1 MPTTMRRTTGHLRAA
16 VLVTGVVGLVVTGI
30 PSAAATASEGAATA
44 PEAIV
49 LPGATSAEGI
59 AHGEGST
66 FYAGDLFAGDVF
78 RGDLEE
84 GTAELFIDAPEG
96 RWAVGMDADTRH
108 DLLYVAG
115 GGTGQAYVYDLRTGA
130 TVATYQF
137 APPSP
142 PDADPPT
149 TVVNDVTVTEAGAW
163 FTESRRG
170 VLYFVPIDRHGRP
183 GAEFGTLTLRG
194 PAAETPGPFNLNGI
208 AAVRHGST
216 LVVAHSANG
225 ALYTVDPTKG
235 DSARITGVSVPAVD
249 GIVLDGRQLWAVQ
262 NSNQVTEVRLSEDL
276 TAGSVV
282 EVITSDLFQVPA
294 TAIRHDGRLAVV
306 NAKFDTGIP
315 PTAEQY
321 EVVLV
326 DD

>member
-1 MPTTMRRTTGHLRAA
+1 MPTTMRRTTGRLRAA
-16 VLVTGVVGLVVTGI
+16 VVTGVVGLVVTGI

-44 PEAIV
+44 PEVIV

-84 GTAELFIDAPEG
+84 GTAERFIDAPEG

-108 DLLYVAG
+108 ELLYVAG
-115 GGTGQAYVYDLRTGA
+115 GGTGQAYVYDLRSGA

-183 GAEFGTLTLRG
+183 GAESHTLTLRG
-194 PAAETPGPFNLNGI
+194 PAAETPGSINLNGI
-208 AAVRHGST
+208 AAVRHGGT
-216 LVVAHSANG
+216 LVVAHTENG
-225 ALYTVDPTKG
+225 ALYTVDPTTG
-235 DSARITGVSVPAVD
+235 DSARITGVSVPTVD

-262 NSNQVTEVRLSEDL
+262 GSDQVTEVRLSEDL
-276 TAGSVV
+276 RDGSVV

>member
-1 MPTTMRRTTGHLRAA
+1 MPMTVRRTTGRLRAA
-16 VLVTGVVGLVVTGI
+16 VLVSGVVGLVVAVV
-30 PSAAATASEGAATA
+30 PSATATPPRGATTA
-44 PEAIV
+44 PEVIV

-59 AHGEGST
+59 TRGEGST
-66 FYAGDLFAGDVF
+66 FYAGDLFEGDIY
-78 RGDLEE
+78 RGDLER
-84 GTAELFIDAPEG
+84 GTAERFIDAPQG

-130 TVATYQF
+130 TVASYQF
-137 APPSP
+137 TPPSP

-149 TVVNDVTVTEAGAW
+149 TVVNDVTVTKAGAW
-163 FTESRRG
+163 FTESRSG
-170 VLYFVPIDRHGRP
+170 VLYFVPVDRHGRP
-183 GAEFGTLTLRG
+183 GTEFRALTLRG

-208 AAVRHGST
+208 AAVRHGGT

-225 ALYTVDPTKG
+225 ALYTVDPATG
-235 DSARITGVSVPAVD
+235 DSAQIAGVSVPAVD
-249 GIVLDGRQLWAVQ
+249 GIVLQGRRLWAVQ
-262 NSNQVTEVRLSEDL
+262 NSNQVTEVRLSGDL
-276 TAGSVV
+276 TRGSVV
-282 EVITSDLFQVPA
+282 EVITSDLFQIPA

-315 PTAEQY
+315 PTADQY